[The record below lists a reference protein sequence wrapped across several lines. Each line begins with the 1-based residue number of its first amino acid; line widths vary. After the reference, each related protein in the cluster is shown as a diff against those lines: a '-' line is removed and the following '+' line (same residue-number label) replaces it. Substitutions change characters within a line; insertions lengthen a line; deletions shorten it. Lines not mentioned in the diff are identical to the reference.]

1 MKFNYLHFWQD
12 MLYVQLQK
20 QHVYVWGIGHW
31 FISVFM
37 SLWIMHFCVFHPSP
51 SQSTTNMPVTTSI
64 KSYLTGRVPKQG
76 IPMIQVFV
84 HKTIG
89 DKKYLV
95 SDSTGTAIL
104 VAEKENHVQV
114 IKAKVV

>member
-1 MKFNYLHFWQD
+1 
-12 MLYVQLQK
+12 
-20 QHVYVWGIGHW
+20 
-31 FISVFM
+31 
-37 SLWIMHFCVFHPSP
+37 
-51 SQSTTNMPVTTSI
+51 
-64 KSYLTGRVPKQG
+64 
-76 IPMIQVFV
+76 MIQVFV